1 MAGNV
6 PDSQRLTRNW
16 NELLQELRVTQTGV
30 QILTGFLLIVPFSDR
45 FGDLGSHQRV
55 VYLVILTGAVMTT
68 GLVVA
73 PVSFHRVLFR
83 RGRRRWLVR
92 AANLCALAGLGM
104 LALTSSGVLYLV
116 FHLILGPSPA
126 VVVLVLAMGFF
137 LCLWAVVPLLAQ
149 TITHRGPDSPA
160 SGGDSAPGQPVRA
173 RQG

>member
-1 MAGNV
+1 MAGDV
-6 PDSQRLTRNW
+6 PGPRRLTRNW

-45 FGDLGSHQRV
+45 FQDLGSHERG

-83 RGRRRWLVR
+83 RGRRQWLVR
-92 AANLCALAGLGM
+92 AANLCALGGLGM

-116 FHLILGPSPA
+116 FHLILGRLPA
-126 VVVLVLAMGFF
+126 VVVLVLALGFF
-137 LCLWAVVPLLAQ
+137 LCLWAVVPLLAR
-149 TITHRGPDSPA
+149 TVTHRGPDAPA
-160 SGGDSAPGQPVRA
+160 SGEGSAPAPPVRD
-173 RQG
+173 RPR